1 MDNHPLYGGE
11 KLKIEIGGMKM
22 RNDYNVENVVKF
34 VGDFV
39 KKEEHFDSM
48 FFEQL
53 SCMFTT
59 VALMC
64 DIDADTYACDTLIA
78 GLWDD
83 VKASCNKDFTN
94 QDYYKFYDFMVKWIV

>member
-1 MDNHPLYGGE
+1 MKDN
-11 KLKIEIGGMKM
+11 
-22 RNDYNVENVVKF
+22 YNVENVVKF

-39 KKEEHFDSM
+39 KQEERFDSI
-48 FFEQL
+48 FFDRL

-64 DIDADTYACDTLIA
+64 DVDVDTYACDTLIA

-83 VKASCNKDFTN
+83 VKANCDLAFPNE
-94 QDYYKFYDFMVKWIV
+94 DYDKFYDMMVKWIV

>member
-1 MDNHPLYGGE
+1 MKDN
-11 KLKIEIGGMKM
+11 
-22 RNDYNVENVVKF
+22 YNVENVVRF

-39 KKEEHFDSM
+39 KQEERFDSI
-48 FFEQL
+48 FFDRL

-64 DIDADTYACDTLIA
+64 DIDADTYVCDTLIA

-83 VKASCNKDFTN
+83 VKSNCNKDFTN
-94 QDYYKFYDFMVKWIV
+94 QDYYKFYDWMVKWIV

>member
-1 MDNHPLYGGE
+1 
-11 KLKIEIGGMKM
+11 MK
-22 RNDYNVENVVKF
+22 NDYKAENVVRF
-34 VGDFV
+34 IDDFV

-78 GLWDD
+78 ELWEDIKENCD
-83 VKASCNKDFTN
+83 LTFPNE
-94 QDYYKFYDFMVKWIV
+94 DYDKFYDLMVKWIV

>member
-1 MDNHPLYGGE
+1 MG
-11 KLKIEIGGMKM
+11 
-22 RNDYNVENVVKF
+22 NDYKAENVVKF

-39 KKEEHFDSM
+39 KQEEQFDSI
-48 FFEQL
+48 FFDRL

-64 DIDADTYACDTLIA
+64 DIDADTYVCDTLIA

-83 VKASCNKDFTN
+83 IEANYNKIFTNKDY
-94 QDYYKFYDFMVKWIV
+94 DAFYNSMVKWIV

>member
-1 MDNHPLYGGE
+1 
-11 KLKIEIGGMKM
+11 MK
-22 RNDYNVENVVKF
+22 NDYKAENVVRF
-34 VGDFV
+34 INDFIEQ
-39 KKEEHFDSM
+39 EEHFDSM

-64 DIDADTYACDTLIA
+64 DIDADTYVCDTLIA

-83 VKASCNKDFTN
+83 VKANYDEDLTKLIKDY
-94 QDYYKFYDFMVKWIV
+94 DVFYNWMVKWIV

>member
-1 MDNHPLYGGE
+1 MKDN
-11 KLKIEIGGMKM
+11 
-22 RNDYNVENVVKF
+22 YNVENVVRF

-39 KKEEHFDSM
+39 KQEERFDSI
-48 FFEQL
+48 FFDRL

-64 DIDADTYACDTLIA
+64 DIDADTYVCDTLIA

-83 VKASCNKDFTN
+83 VKSNCNKDFTN
-94 QDYYKFYDFMVKWIV
+94 QDYYKFYDLMVKWIV

>member
-1 MDNHPLYGGE
+1 MKDN
-11 KLKIEIGGMKM
+11 
-22 RNDYNVENVVKF
+22 YNVENVVKF

-39 KKEEHFDSM
+39 KQEERFDSI
-48 FFEQL
+48 FFDRL

-64 DIDADTYACDTLIA
+64 DVDVDTYACDTLIA

-83 VKASCNKDFTN
+83 VKASCGKDFTN
-94 QDYYKFYDFMVKWIV
+94 KDYDAFYDLMVKWIV

>member
-1 MDNHPLYGGE
+1 
-11 KLKIEIGGMKM
+11 MK
-22 RNDYNVENVVKF
+22 NNYNVDNVIRF
-34 VGDFV
+34 IDDFV

-64 DIDADTYACDTLIA
+64 DIDSDTYACDTLIKE
-78 GLWDD
+78 LWEDIESNCD
-83 VKASCNKDFTN
+83 ADFTSE
-94 QDYYKFYDFMVKWIV
+94 DYDAFYNLMVRWIV